1 MECQTCAIGEAEADT
16 PRGSIVTTKHWR
28 AAHAFNTSLRGWLVL
43 VAREHVTALDALDA
57 EGHAELGTLLGQ
69 LSQALRTLTQCEKTY
84 VMQFSETEGHHH
96 LHVHLVPRMPDQPE
110 DRKGP
115 KVFGYLDVPEDEQI
129 PAAERDRIGLAIR
142 STLAKQL
149 AGELG

>member
-1 MECQTCAIGEAEADT
+1 MECQTCAIGEAEAHT
-16 PRGSIVTTKHWR
+16 PRGSIVTTTHWR
-28 AAHAFNTSLRGWLVL
+28 AVHAFNTSLPGWLVL

-69 LSQALRTLTQCEKTY
+69 LSQALRTLTGCEKTY
-84 VMQFSETEGHHH
+84 VMQFSETPGHHH

-110 DRKGP
+110 DRRGT
-115 KVFGYLDVPEDEQI
+115 KVFGYVDVPEDQQI
-129 PAAERDRIGLAIR
+129 PAGERDRIGLAIR
-142 STLAKQL
+142 STLATQL

>member
-1 MECQTCAIGEAEADT
+1 MECQTCAIGEAEAHT
-16 PRGSIVTTKHWR
+16 PRGSIVTTTHWR
-28 AAHAFNTSLRGWLVL
+28 AVHAFNTSLPGWLVL

-69 LSQALRTLTQCEKTY
+69 LSQALRTLTGCETTY
-84 VMQFSETEGHHH
+84 VMQFSETPGHHH

-110 DRKGP
+110 DRRGT
-115 KVFGYLDVPEDEQI
+115 KVFGYVDVPEDQQI
-129 PAAERDRIGLAIR
+129 PAGERDRIGLAIR
-142 STLAKQL
+142 STLATQL